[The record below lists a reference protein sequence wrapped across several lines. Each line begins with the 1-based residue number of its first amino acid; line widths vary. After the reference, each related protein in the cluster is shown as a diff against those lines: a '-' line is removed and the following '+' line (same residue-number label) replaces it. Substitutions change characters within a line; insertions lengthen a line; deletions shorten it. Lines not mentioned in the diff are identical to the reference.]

1 MSDLAKPSTIQLW
14 QRGDILLPEGQWP
27 DRLLRIERGSVRWL
41 QRHPRTGLPTTVQN
55 QISPISPI
63 GCWDLLCG
71 QAIEHCLVSSQSLEA
86 SEQTPDAWLS
96 QLLADP
102 EVHWP
107 ELQPFEL
114 LPLFAD
120 QLAVLPFGSL
130 ELSRLGPLLLHHLAC
145 LPPQLDI
152 SVECLQELIQSSGD
166 RALLCGSG
174 HIADL
179 YGLCLQN
186 ATEPQLQQL
195 ARQSCRLPLRIY
207 RHRTADPQVIH
218 DPIAW
223 LARLIPTLDSSPSRD
238 QGPAQNQFRDEASL
252 SLLAIESVEVDPI
265 FADDTNPLSVALL
278 QMAAQALEISPRTQ
292 RLQRSVALLD
302 KQHADER
309 PSLANLLSILA
320 PLTELRLS
328 QVSSSY
334 RSLLIARRAFFAP
347 PPASQS
353 LGNDHLCLWQPREGL
368 RFAVFDATSRHD
380 QLSFVALRDLPT
392 SPQPV
397 LAIEADPTA
406 GIERFGFRW
415 FLPELGRHRLALVI
429 ILLSSLFIQVLQLA
443 NPLLIQQII
452 DLVLGQRSL
461 STLYSYGAILVIT
474 ALFQSLLTG
483 LRSLLFVET
492 TNRIDVRVGTKIID
506 HLLRLPISYFDKR
519 PVGEVS
525 TRVGELENIRSFLTG
540 QALTVF
546 LDVVFSVIYIIVMLI
561 YSVPLTIAALST
573 IPLSVIL
580 AVVFSPV
587 IKNNIDAR
595 AVANAKTTSFLVEHL
610 NGMMTV
616 KSQNIEDL
624 TRVSWRRRYVDFVE
638 KGFRLAGIGTIVG
651 ELNNFLTLLSSVL
664 VIFVGAVLVID
675 GKLSLG
681 QLIAFRIISGY
692 VTAPIMRLSTLW
704 QSVQEL
710 SVSVQRLADVVE
722 SRSETQTQT
731 SRFLLP
737 PVKGEVQLSN
747 LSFRYP
753 ESQEV
758 VLKRLN
764 LTVPAGSFVGVVGS
778 SGSGKSTLMKLL
790 PLIYRP
796 SGGTILI
803 DGYDIQKVDLDSL
816 RNQIGIVPQDP
827 LLFQGSVW
835 DNLTVGNPR
844 ATDKEVEDAV
854 RAAEAYQFIM
864 ELPDGFETDVGER
877 GGRLSGGQRQR
888 LAIARAL
895 LTNPSLLV
903 LDEATSALD
912 YRTEAA
918 VCRNLF
924 RFLEGRTV
932 FFVTHRLATI
942 RPADLI
948 LMMDRGIVVES
959 GSYDELLAADGLFS
973 ALVGC
978 QNRDG
983 ALS

>member
-1 MSDLAKPSTIQLW
+1 MPDQSSSLLLLHLE
-14 QRGDILLPEGQWP
+14 RGATLLEEGAWP
-27 DRLLRIERGSVRWL
+27 TKLLKVARGSVRWL
-41 QRHPRTGLPTTVQN
+41 QRHPRTGLPCTVQN
-55 QISPISPI
+55 QIHPSAPVGS
-63 GCWDLLCG
+63 WDLITG
-71 QAIEHCLVSSQSLEA
+71 RPIEHSLVSSSTLETSSLD
-86 SEQTPDAWLS
+86 PDAWIDALRR
-96 QLLADP
+96 QPDQ
-102 EVHWP
+102 HWP

-114 LPLFAD
+114 LALWEPV
-120 QLAVLPFGSL
+120 LARLPFGSL
-130 ELSRLGPLLLHHLAC
+130 DLGQLGCRL
-145 LPPQLDI
+145 LD
-152 SVECLQELIQSSGD
+152 SVECLPPRPAVSHQELGQLVLESGAK
-166 RALLCGSG
+166 ALLCGSG
-174 HIADL
+174 QIHDL

-186 ATEPQLQQL
+186 ATPAQLEQL
-195 ARQSCRLPLRIY
+195 AEQSQRLPLRLY
-207 RHRTADPQVIH
+207 RLRQPDPLAIR
-218 DPIAW
+218 DPEAW
-223 LARLIPTLDSSPSRD
+223 LSAQIRALEPQPQAPEPDS
-238 QGPAQNQFRDEASL
+238 FREQESL
-252 SLLAIESVEVDPI
+252 SLLAIESVEIDPI
-265 FADDTNPLSVALL
+265 RADDVRPLPVALL
-278 QMAAQALEISPRTQ
+278 LMACQAVEVGPRSQ
-292 RLQRSVALLD
+292 RLQRSMAVIGRQEEQPALGT
-302 KQHADER
+302 
-309 PSLANLLSILA
+309 LLSILA

-328 QVSSSY
+328 RTSTAY
-334 RSLLIARRAFFAP
+334 RSLLIGRQAFFAP
-347 PPASQS
+347 PPPTAPHNPS
-353 LGNDHLCLWQPREGL
+353 HLCLWQPREGL
-368 RFAVFDATSRHD
+368 RFAVFDAAADRL
-380 QLSFVALRDLPT
+380 QPQFVALRDLPAA
-392 SPQPV
+392 PREV
-397 LAIEADPTA
+397 LVIEPDPNA
-406 GIERFGFRW
+406 GIEHFGFRW
-415 FLPELGRHRLALVI
+415 FFPELARHRLALVI
-429 ILLSSLFIQVLQLA
+429 ILVSSLFIQVLQLA

-461 STLYSYGAILVIT
+461 STLYSYGAILIVL

-492 TNRIDVRVGTKIID
+492 TNRIDVRVGTTIID
-506 HLLRLPISYFDKR
+506 HLLHLPISYFDKR

-546 LDVVFSVIYIIVMLI
+546 LDVVFSVIYIVVMLI
-561 YSVPLTIAALST
+561 YSVPLTIAALAT
-573 IPLSVIL
+573 VPFSVLL

-587 IKNNIDAR
+587 IKANIDDR
-595 AVANAKTTSFLVEHL
+595 AVASAKTSSFLVEHL
-610 NGMMTV
+610 NGIMTV

-624 TRVSWRRRYVDFVE
+624 TRVSWRRLYVDYVQ
-638 KGFRLAGIGTIVG
+638 KGFKLAGIGTIVG

-664 VIFVGAVLVID
+664 VIFVGAMLVID
-675 GKLSLG
+675 GKLTLG

-704 QSVQEL
+704 RSVQEL

-722 SRSETQTQT
+722 TRSEPQTQT

-737 PVKGEVQLSN
+737 PVKGEVALCN

-753 ESQEV
+753 GTQEV

-764 LTVPAGSFVGVVGS
+764 LTVPAGSFVGVVGG

-816 RNQIGIVPQDP
+816 RHQIGIVPQDP

-844 ATDKEVEDAV
+844 ATEPEVEQAV
-854 RAAEAYQFIM
+854 RAAEAYDFIM
-864 ELPDGFETDVGER
+864 QLPEGFETDVGER

-888 LAIARAL
+888 LAIARSL
-895 LTNPSLLV
+895 LANPSLLV

-959 GSYDELLAADGLFS
+959 GTYDDLIAADGLFS

>member
-1 MSDLAKPSTIQLW
+1 MTDYDQFSHIQQW
-14 QRGDILLPEGQWP
+14 QRGDTLIEEQQWP
-27 DRLLRIERGSVRWL
+27 SKLLRVSFGSVRWL
-41 QRHPRTGLPTTVQN
+41 QRHPHTGLPRTVQH
-55 QISPISPI
+55 QIAPKSPLGS
-63 GCWDLLCG
+63 WDLVCG
-71 QAIEHCLVSSQSLEA
+71 LPLEHCLVSSSSLEA
-86 SEQTPDAWLS
+86 STLSPDEWISELK
-96 QLLADP
+96 ADP
-102 EVHWP
+102 GLHWP

-114 LPLFAD
+114 LNVFNPLIAE
-120 QLAVLPFGSL
+120 LPFSELPLSLLGSQ
-130 ELSRLGPLLLHHLAC
+130 LLDSLVC
-145 LPPQLDI
+145 LTPQADL
-152 SVECLQELIQSSGD
+152 SVEQLQGLIISSGD
-166 RALLCGSG
+166 RALFCGSG
-174 HIADL
+174 HNAEL
-179 YGLCLQN
+179 YGLCLQH
-186 ATEPQLQQL
+186 ASRGQLEQL
-195 ARQSCRLPLRIY
+195 AAQSQRFPLRLYQMRSDDAIAIRD
-207 RHRTADPQVIH
+207 RHSWMARQIRALDPATVLGDFTGQV
-218 DPIAW
+218 
-223 LARLIPTLDSSPSRD
+223 
-238 QGPAQNQFRDEASL
+238 QFREESSL
-252 SLLAIESVEVDPI
+252 NLLSIESVEVEPI
-265 FADDTNPLSVALL
+265 HANDTNPLPVALL
-278 QMAAQALEISPRTQ
+278 QMACQALEISPRSQ
-292 RLQRSVALLD
+292 RLQRSMALLD
-302 KQHADER
+302 KQNLEER
-309 PSLANLLSILA
+309 PTLANLLAILA

-328 QVSSSY
+328 QSSSGY
-334 RSLLIARRAFFAP
+334 RTLLISRSAFFAP
-347 PPASQS
+347 PPNVPPTEA
-353 LGNDHLCLWQPREGL
+353 DHLCLWQPREGL
-368 RFAVFDATSRHD
+368 RFAVFDATSS
-380 QLSFVALRDLPT
+380 QVQPCYVALSDLPFT
-392 SPQPV
+392 PQQV
-397 LAIEADPTA
+397 LTVGLDPNA
-406 GIERFGFRW
+406 GVERFGFRW
-415 FLPELGRHRLALVI
+415 FFPELGRHRLAMVI
-429 ILLSSLFIQVLQLA
+429 ILVSSLFIQVLQLA

-452 DLVLGQRSL
+452 DLILGQRSL
-461 STLYSYGAILVIT
+461 TTLYSYGAVLIVL

-506 HLLRLPISYFDKR
+506 HLLHLPISYFDKR

-525 TRVGELENIRSFLTG
+525 TRVGELENIRNFLTG

-546 LDVVFSVIYIIVMLI
+546 LDVVFSVIYIVVMLV

-573 IPLSVIL
+573 IPFSIIL

-587 IKNNIDAR
+587 IKTNIDDR

-610 NGMMTV
+610 NGIMTV

-624 TRVSWRRRYVDFVE
+624 TRVSWRRRYVDFVQ

-664 VIFVGAVLVID
+664 VIFVGAILVID

-737 PVKGEVQLSN
+737 PVKGEVQLCN

-753 ESQEV
+753 DSQDV

-764 LTVPAGSFVGVVGS
+764 LTVPAGSFVGVVGG

-816 RNQIGIVPQDP
+816 RHQIGIVPQDP

-844 ATDKEVEDAV
+844 AGDAEVERAV
-854 RAAEAYQFIM
+854 RAAEAYEFIM
-864 ELPDGFETDVGER
+864 QMPDGFETDVGER

-895 LTNPSLLV
+895 LANPSMLV

-959 GSYDELLAADGLFS
+959 GSYDELIQADGLFN